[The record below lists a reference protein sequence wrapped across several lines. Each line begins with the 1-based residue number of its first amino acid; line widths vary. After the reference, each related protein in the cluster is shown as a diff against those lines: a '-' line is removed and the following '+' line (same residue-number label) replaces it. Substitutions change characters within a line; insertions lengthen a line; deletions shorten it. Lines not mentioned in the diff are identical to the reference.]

1 MRIMFLK
8 DRFGRM
14 ISSARISVNS
24 ICNFKCIFCHNE
36 GIPKNEDILL
46 KPEEIERI
54 VRILFKY
61 NINSVKLTG
70 GEPMLRNDIIEIVK
84 RIKNIGIRDISMTTN
99 GTRFYEFAKE
109 LKDAGLN
116 RINISMHSLNPEK
129 YNFITNV
136 NKYDEMLK
144 AIDAALEYQITPLKL
159 NVVILKDVNDNE
171 INELINYTAKLNK
184 RGEVILQLIELVA
197 IGSANESSFFKKYYL
212 NLSEIENMIMK
223 EAIKIEVRSLHKR
236 KKYYLSNGAII
247 EFVKPMHN
255 TEFCMNCNRIRIT
268 HDGKF
273 KPCLLRD
280 NNHLEFIKALRNG
293 APDQEIEK
301 ILKKAILLREPFFK
315 PSGEL
320 EIKPKIFY
328 ACTE

>member
-1 MRIMFLK
+1 MILQLI
-8 DRFGRM
+8 DSFGRM

-36 GIPKNEDILL
+36 GISKNENILL

-61 NINSVKLTG
+61 NIDSVKLTG
-70 GEPMLRNDIIEIVK
+70 GEPMLRNDIVEIVK

-116 RINISMHSLNPEK
+116 RVNISMHSLNPK
-129 YNFITNV
+129 TYNFITNI

-144 AIDAALEYQITPLKL
+144 AIDAALEYKIIPLKL
-159 NVVILKDVNDNE
+159 NVVVLKNVNDNE
-171 INELINYTAKLNK
+171 INDFINYIAKLNK
-184 RGEVILQLIELVA
+184 KGEVILQLIELVA
-197 IGSANESSFFKKYYL
+197 IGSASESTFFKKYHL
-212 NLSEIENMIMK
+212 NLSEIENMIIK
-223 EAIKIEVRSLHKR
+223 KAIKTEIRSLHKR

-268 HDGKF
+268 YDGKF

-280 NNHLEFIKALRNG
+280 DNHIDFIEALRNG
-293 APDQEIEK
+293 ASDKEIEK
-301 ILKKAILLREPFFK
+301 ILKKAISLREPFFK
-315 PSGEL
+315 PSKEM
-320 EIKPKIFY
+320 EIKPKVFY